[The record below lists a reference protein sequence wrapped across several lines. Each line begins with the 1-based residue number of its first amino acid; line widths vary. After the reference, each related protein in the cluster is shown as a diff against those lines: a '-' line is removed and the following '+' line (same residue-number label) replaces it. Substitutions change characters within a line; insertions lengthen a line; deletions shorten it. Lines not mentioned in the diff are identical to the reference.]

1 MSLLKK
7 ELEKLIPE
15 TQQDIKSLIA
25 EKGEFLNNVF
35 KLKNVSYYNLIN
47 DHYKKLAKYDF
58 EINFNKNNIIN

>member
-25 EKGEFLNNVF
+25 EKGDTQIL
-35 KLKNVSYYNLIN
+35 SLI
-47 DHYKKLAKYDF
+47 H
-58 EINFNKNNIIN
+58 I